1 MSILLSILFL
11 VSFVALIIGIINP
24 SLIMRWS
31 KKPTRIKVIGLWWLV
46 MIILSIISA
55 VCIPKP
61 TSLELINSAKRNIE
75 KEDYS
80 SALSE
85 LKKIEESDSLYFEA
99 QILISKADS
108 LFDLQ
113 KKEQAKKDSLL
124 AIQKA
129 EKAAKEK
136 ERLASLSEE
145 EMTKKE
151 KEQFAALQAAL
162 QKEKYNDSLKLLA
175 QTERKKFDVKYDEF
189 EEITWLYSKTRPA
202 YDNTKAFYTY
212 IGINKQGHAWCRL
225 VIRYHGEDWL
235 FVKSII
241 IKTDNNTYTLAA
253 DNVQRD
259 NNTEVWEWID
269 INVGEGE
276 DIILYDIIHSKQTK
290 IRFVGYQYH
299 YDWTLPAKTIKGLK
313 EIYDYYYLLDSVSK
327 IDN

>member
-85 LKKIEESDSLYFEA
+85 LKKIEESDSLYFESL
-99 QILISKADS
+99 ILISKA
-108 LFDLQ
+108 
-113 KKEQAKKDSLL
+113 DSLL

-175 QTERKKFDVKYDEF
+175 QTEREKFDVVYDEF
-189 EEITWLYSKTRPA
+189 KEITWLYSKTKPA
-202 YDNTKAFYTY
+202 YANTKAFYTY
-212 IGINKQGHAWCRL
+212 IGINKQGHAWRRL

-235 FVKSII
+235 FVQSIV
-241 IKTDNNTYTLAA
+241 IKTDKNTYTLTA
-253 DNVQRD
+253 DDVKRD

-269 INVGEGE
+269 IVVGEGE
-276 DIILYDIIHSKQTK
+276 DIILHDIIHSQQTK
-290 IRFVGYQYH
+290 VRFVGYQYH
-299 YDWTLPAKTIKGLK
+299 HDWTLPAKVIKGLK
-313 EIYDYYYLLDSVSK
+313 EIDDYYYLLDAVSK
-327 IDN
+327 MND

>member
-1 MSILLSILFL
+1 MIDIDNMVQDNISSLSQ
-11 VSFVALIIGIINP
+11 NH
-24 SLIMRWS
+24 
-31 KKPTRIKVIGLWWLV
+31 
-46 MIILSIISA
+46 
-55 VCIPKP
+55 
-61 TSLELINSAKRNIE
+61 
-75 KEDYS
+75 
-80 SALSE
+80 
-85 LKKIEESDSLYFEA
+85 
-99 QILISKADS
+99 
-108 LFDLQ
+108 
-113 KKEQAKKDSLL
+113 
-124 AIQKA
+124 
-129 EKAAKEK
+129 
-136 ERLASLSEE
+136 LSEE
-145 EMTKKE
+145 EMNEKE
-151 KEQFAALQAAL
+151 KEQFAALQ
-162 QKEKYNDSLKLLA
+162 KERQNDSLRLLV
-175 QTERKKFDVKYDEF
+175 QTERKKFDVEFDEF
-189 EEITWLYSKTRPA
+189 KEITWLYSKTRPA
-202 YDNTKAFYTY
+202 YANTKAFYTY

-259 NNTEVWEWID
+259 HNTDVWEWID

>member
-31 KKPTRIKVIGLWWLV
+31 KKPTRIKVIGLWWLL
-46 MIILSIISA
+46 MIVLLIISA
-55 VCIPKP
+55 VSIPEP
-61 TSLELINSAKRNIE
+61 TSQELIDSAKKNIE
-75 KEDYS
+75 KEDYVE
-80 SALSE
+80 ALSD
-85 LKKIEESDSLYFEA
+85 LKKIDETDSLYIDAKE
-99 QILISKADS
+99 LIIKA
-108 LFDLQ
+108 
-113 KKEQAKKDSLL
+113 DSLL

-145 EMTKKE
+145 EMNEKE
-151 KEQFAALQAAL
+151 KEQFAALQ
-162 QKEKYNDSLKLLA
+162 KERQNDSLKLLA
-175 QTERKKFDVKYDEF
+175 QTERKKFDVEYDEF
-189 EEITWLYSKTRPA
+189 KEITWLYSKTRPA

-259 NNTEVWEWID
+259 HNTEVWEWID